1 MGRFHGDAQ
10 FDRYR
15 ILVLN
20 ENLILVNHLI
30 FNVVGLA
37 VLGAGR
43 DVQAL
48 RVLVVGNG
56 DGGVGLQGNLA
67 LIAVLG
73 LGLLIIRSRF
83 LSGSATRRRGAL
95 EAIVGFL
102 QEGEV
107 IVEGLHVEGAVDI
120 QVTVRVDDIA
130 QAAAIVA
137 LRATYPCI
145 AAVIRGIGIHPV
157 QNRQF
162 VQRQLVAGC
171 HLLLVVERC
180 SEILDTRPHRVFP
193 SRIAIGIE
201 VFVHRGVGFFDLRMG
216 SRLEVEVQIL
226 GKVPTEGEVTV
237 PEELLV
243 EGQGQALVLHILQIA
258 LLQFVVTARD
268 LRVEG
273 DALGQ
278 IVQSD
283 GLGEVEPLRLA
294 LDFLE
299 GLPGLIDR

>member
-10 FDRYR
+10 FDRHR
-15 ILVLN
+15 IPVLDEDLVR
-20 ENLILVNHLI
+20 INHLI
-30 FNVVGLA
+30 LNVVGLA

-73 LGLLIIRSRF
+73 LGLLIIRIRF
-83 LSGSATRRRGAL
+83 LSGGATRRRGTL
-95 EAIVGFL
+95 ETIVGFL

-107 IVEGLHVEGAVDI
+107 VVEGLHVEGAVDI

-137 LRATYPCI
+137 LRATHPCI

-162 VQRQLVAGC
+162 VQRQLVAGS
-171 HLLLVVERC
+171 HLLLVVERR

-226 GKVPTEGEVTV
+226 GKVPTEGEVAV

-258 LLQFVVTARD
+258 LLQLVVRARD
-268 LRVEG
+268 L
-273 DALGQ
+273 
-278 IVQSD
+278 
-283 GLGEVEPLRLA
+283 
-294 LDFLE
+294 
-299 GLPGLIDR
+299 